1 MSDSFES
8 FDASI
13 KNHGTKGVVL
23 FLKGRGLNDCPMTD
37 RGREILIKLYRRHGN
52 ELIPNW
58 PVPDEINDR
67 YYKLNLEFD
76 SGAMVSRLPGSIVQS
91 VLESGDDSFDSMIR
105 GHQREIKVECLKQGA
120 ISKDQALGKEVNFST
135 EYVDTHSNTDN
146 TENTATQ
153 DQALKVDNNRQAADA
168 SFKTAAQSSPVN
180 ESQAQSK
187 GSNKIL
193 LIAGLATLALALI
206 AAIIY
211 FLFFKGAQVDT
222 QVTQTEQ
229 AQQQTAGTQA
239 DAKPQA
245 VEPVVVQTPSTT
257 GKCSVDSGYDS
268 SVIATC
274 AKEGSRDEIIGFIKQ
289 AVADSKCESAVN
301 VLLYRARNEKSDPT
315 FAFKLAQFY
324 DSKSS
329 LSLPCLNK
337 DDKAAMYYYDI
348 ARALEK
354 Q

>member
-91 VLESGDDSFDSMIR
+91 VLESGDDSFDLMIR
-105 GHQREIKVECLKQGA
+105 GHKREIKVECLKQGA
-120 ISKDQALGKEVNFST
+120 ISKDQALGNEVNFAT
-135 EYVDTHSNTDN
+135 EYVDTQEKTDN
-146 TENTATQ
+146 NTIQDEPVKTE
-153 DQALKVDNNRQAADA
+153 DKAA
-168 SFKTAAQSSPVN
+168 STAANAPLKSAGSAPVN
-180 ESQAQSK
+180 DSMAQSK
-187 GSNKIL
+187 GSRML
-193 LIAGLATLALALI
+193 LIAGLAALAALLI
-206 AAIIY
+206 AAII
-211 FLFFKGAQVDT
+211 FFIFFFKGDKAEAPVN
-222 QVTQTEQ
+222 QTEQ
-229 AQQQTAGTQA
+229 TQEQS
-239 DAKPQA
+239 AK
-245 VEPVVVQTPSTT
+245 TPSDAQTLQPAAAVQSQSAI
-257 GKCSVDSGYDS
+257 GKCSVESGYDS

-274 AKEGSRDEIIGFIKQ
+274 AKEGTRDEIIGFIKQ